1 MLINTYIGA
10 GGKKDS
16 AKAAA
21 DSTSLFSP
29 KGAAPTIGKFNLY
42 ILYIS
47 ILMIDQR
54 YIVPGHYIILS
65 PTGGAIHLWV
75 IYMSDTI

>member
-42 ILYIS
+42 VLS
-47 ILMIDQR
+47 D
-54 YIVPGHYIILS
+54 IILF
-65 PTGGAIHLWV
+65 TNH
-75 IYMSDTI
+75 